1 MKRVDEYQRDV
12 VMMSKI
18 NESDQRTEKLKKDK
32 VMPYSSMTNTTQHPV
47 PVISVISF
55 MPDAALGRAAGAA
68 HGHQAQQR
76 NGAAEGHSEHG
87 ENEEDARTQGMIIVC
102 CFTRVC
108 HSTRAFFELC
118 LAAAASSH

>member
-32 VMPYSSMTNTTQHPV
+32 VIPYSSIANCLRHFDD
-47 PVISVISF
+47 F
-55 MPDAALGRAAGAA
+55 MPDAALGCAAGAA

-76 NGAAEGHSEHG
+76 NGAAESHSEHG
-87 ENEEDARTQGMIIVC
+87 ENEEDART
-102 CFTRVC
+102 
-108 HSTRAFFELC
+108 
-118 LAAAASSH
+118 